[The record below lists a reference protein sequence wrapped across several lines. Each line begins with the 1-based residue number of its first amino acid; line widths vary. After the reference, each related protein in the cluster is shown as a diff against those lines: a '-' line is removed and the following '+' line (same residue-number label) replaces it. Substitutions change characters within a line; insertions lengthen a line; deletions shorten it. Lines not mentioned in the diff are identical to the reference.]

1 MADGTGAAGVLMPNF
16 CEGMMGYP
24 VDDDEQSCI
33 EKIPALRESVYCGI
47 PAESDCIVIPALV
60 KINVVCCVVVL
71 RVTRPGTSCEMCP
84 ETF

>member
-1 MADGTGAAGVLMPNF
+1 M
-16 CEGMMGYP
+16 EYP

-60 KINVVCCVVVL
+60 KIHVL
-71 RVTRPGTSCEMCP
+71 C
-84 ETF
+84 

>member
-1 MADGTGAAGVLMPNF
+1 MADGTGAAGVLMPIF

-60 KINVVCCVVVL
+60 KIHVVCCVESHSSWHIS
-71 RVTRPGTSCEMCP
+71 SCERCP

>member
-33 EKIPALRESVYCGI
+33 ERSLHCENL
-47 PAESDCIVIPALV
+47 CIVESLQRAI
-60 KINVVCCVVVL
+60 VL
-71 RVTRPGTSCEMCP
+71 
-84 ETF
+84 

>member
-60 KINVVCCVVVL
+60 KIHVVCCVESHSSWHLVV
-71 RVTRPGTSCEMCP
+71 
-84 ETF
+84 

>member
-1 MADGTGAAGVLMPNF
+1 MADRTGAAGVLMPNF

-60 KINVVCCVVVL
+60 KIHVLCVESHSSWHVVV
-71 RVTRPGTSCEMCP
+71 
-84 ETF
+84 